1 MQKTLA
7 NKDNLLKERALEIEN
22 LRSRYRDLEE
32 NLTNS
37 VLTLQE
43 KESQI
48 RSLSSQLQE
57 TRSQLEHEVETAKE
71 ESLRSKQT
79 QRQTEERLEVSDAEH
94 SEVLAK
100 CRRLELQLHD
110 LSEILIESQQRWER
124 EILESK
130 QNEFIF
136 ENRWLEA
143 QKEASDANNLVRNA
157 HAETQE
163 LQDKVRDM
171 EQSLNDVLKTKSHEL
186 ELASLKEEAA
196 SQQIKLQNEKLMR
209 YEYVEKQQLPD
220 LVARCKGLEA
230 HTQKLSD
237 ILVESQKRWESEIT
251 SANLKIEGLETQR
264 TEAQQAARR
273 AQEALKDS
281 EIAAQSLRA
290 KICKLEGDLKQLS
303 SVQDSNQR
311 VIQEQEDNITKLLQ
325 IEKKRLDTIRAQ
337 RSALKEA
344 DDASVRLTNEIK
356 DLRVH
361 LELAQARDASHVQSV
376 EQLKAVAQEKQVAIQ
391 LALESEVQ
399 RTSEKLRAA
408 ELKIEQL
415 NKENWNLKAE
425 FGSLKRERAPW
436 PNAISGLRSKTQ
448 VRSST
453 GGPMLESDR
462 LRIQLDAVEKLA
474 AERTEQVMHLKSGP
488 ELLCSFVF
496 VFQNPF

>member
-1 MQKTLA
+1 M
-7 NKDNLLKERALEIEN
+7 
-22 LRSRYRDLEE
+22 
-32 NLTNS
+32 
-37 VLTLQE
+37 
-43 KESQI
+43 
-48 RSLSSQLQE
+48 
-57 TRSQLEHEVETAKE
+57 
-71 ESLRSKQT
+71 
-79 QRQTEERLEVSDAEH
+79 
-94 SEVLAK
+94 
-100 CRRLELQLHD
+100 
-110 LSEILIESQQRWER
+110 
-124 EILESK
+124 
-130 QNEFIF
+130 
-136 ENRWLEA
+136 
-143 QKEASDANNLVRNA
+143 
-157 HAETQE
+157 
-163 LQDKVRDM
+163 
-171 EQSLNDVLKTKSHEL
+171 
-186 ELASLKEEAA
+186 
-196 SQQIKLQNEKLMR
+196 
-209 YEYVEKQQLPD
+209 
-220 LVARCKGLEA
+220 
-230 HTQKLSD
+230 
-237 ILVESQKRWESEIT
+237 
-251 SANLKIEGLETQR
+251 
-264 TEAQQAARR
+264 
-273 AQEALKDS
+273 
-281 EIAAQSLRA
+281 
-290 KICKLEGDLKQLS
+290 
-303 SVQDSNQR
+303 QDSNQR
-311 VIQEQEDNITKLLQ
+311 VIQEQEDNIKKLLQ